1 MEKTKC
7 VLGIK
12 KKRGKKK
19 KEEKLVKLFMPN
31 KVIKTFHAL
40 RYQKVYNNNKESVCE
55 TCLEMH

>member
-19 KEEKLVKLFMPN
+19 KKEKEEKLVKLFYAKQSYKN
-31 KVIKTFHAL
+31 FSCVKISKGL
-40 RYQKVYNNNKESVCE
+40 
-55 TCLEMH
+55 